1 MVHLN
6 NEILGKIGS
15 NFRYTMVARLID
27 VKQLISSRIMT
38 YLILKIKAPAYMLI
52 HLVNVT
58 ADPQQKRMRPLRF
71 MECVAKTY

>member
-1 MVHLN
+1 
-6 NEILGKIGS
+6 
-15 NFRYTMVARLID
+15 MVARLID

-38 YLILKIKAPAYMLI
+38 YLILKIKAPAYMSI

-71 MECVAKTY
+71 MECVA